1 MKKLKIKVFTTI
13 FLILTISIVGIF
25 IFSTTRV
32 YYDKLNNL
40 ESILIKNKNNTTIKN
55 FDIQNEESTRKI
67 FMDFDIYTI
76 ILDDMGDYTTI
87 INHTNNDNTE
97 LSNIETIA
105 KKIINKHTANSY
117 IGNLYFNKY
126 SYSFSSNNTLII
138 SDNTSINKYLKN
150 NLITNIIILIVM
162 ESIVL
167 LIAYYLTK
175 WIITP
180 VNEAFEKQKRF
191 IADASHELK
200 TPLAV
205 ITASTEAYF
214 YDKNDKWVNNIKDE
228 SSRMAKLVKDL
239 LNLASSEKEL
249 ELVKT
254 NINLSSLIEKSVL
267 TFESVFFEHDIKY
280 IYNIEPNII
289 FNCNEEQIKPLM
301 SILIDNAIK
310 HTEHKGEVIIN
321 LNKNNKDIILEVK
334 NLGEPIKRE
343 DEKKIFERFYKCDDS
358 RNRNSNNYGLGLA
371 IAKNIVESHS
381 GKISA
386 SSNNSYT
393 TFKVIWSQK

>member
-1 MKKLKIKVFTTI
+1 
-13 FLILTISIVGIF
+13 
-25 IFSTTRV
+25 
-32 YYDKLNNL
+32 
-40 ESILIKNKNNTTIKN
+40 
-55 FDIQNEESTRKI
+55 
-67 FMDFDIYTI
+67 
-76 ILDDMGDYTTI
+76 
-87 INHTNNDNTE
+87 
-97 LSNIETIA
+97 
-105 KKIINKHTANSY
+105 
-117 IGNLYFNKY
+117 
-126 SYSFSSNNTLII
+126 
-138 SDNTSINKYLKN
+138 
-150 NLITNIIILIVM
+150 
-162 ESIVL
+162 
-167 LIAYYLTK
+167 
-175 WIITP
+175 
-180 VNEAFEKQKRF
+180 
-191 IADASHELK
+191 
-200 TPLAV
+200 
-205 ITASTEAYF
+205 
-214 YDKNDKWVNNIKDE
+214 
-228 SSRMAKLVKDL
+228 MAKLVKDL

-289 FNCNEEQIKPLM
+289 FNCNEEQIKQLM